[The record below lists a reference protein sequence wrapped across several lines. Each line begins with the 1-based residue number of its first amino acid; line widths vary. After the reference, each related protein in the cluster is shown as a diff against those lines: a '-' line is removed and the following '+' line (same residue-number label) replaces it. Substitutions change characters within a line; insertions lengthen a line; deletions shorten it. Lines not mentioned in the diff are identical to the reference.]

1 MFVLIISQ
9 SVYYEEMS
17 RRGSYLVFGGG
28 YEAFVRSEDK
38 VNSPV
43 GFVGIRILRTD
54 DPRAY
59 FMLLAGGGYSFT
71 SKFWH
76 GSAGLLYERRTQRYG
91 GRFSFHL
98 GIGILGGYY
107 SWDEKNN
114 SPVIEFP
121 VRASFS
127 VRFSSFE
134 IMPEISVIPLATTN
148 MNTDV
153 MVRGVLFV
161 FYGPNPSRSSL
172 RGKERRRRGK
182 NKAKTK
188 MILLYDAFW
197 IFLFNIVGFA
207 SHSTLNLDSAFRFLI
222 TYVATLTFW
231 YIPTLLLSLHR
242 NPFKF
247 REILLS
253 SAISVPWAITLR
265 ALILQR
271 TIPPIFIPVMFLFF
285 FVFALFFRWVYSRLF
300 ASS

>member
-9 SVYYEEMS
+9 SFYYEEMS

-28 YEAFVRSEDK
+28 YEAFIRSKDR

-59 FMLLAGGGYSFT
+59 FTILAGGGYSFT

-91 GRFSFHL
+91 GRFSLHL

-107 SWDEKNN
+107 SWDENLDIFPGEQKNN

-161 FYGPNPSRSSL
+161 FYGPESEQEFFEGQRK
-172 RGKERRRRGK
+172 KEE
-182 NKAKTK
+182 
-188 MILLYDAFW
+188 
-197 IFLFNIVGFA
+197 
-207 SHSTLNLDSAFRFLI
+207 
-222 TYVATLTFW
+222 
-231 YIPTLLLSLHR
+231 
-242 NPFKF
+242 
-247 REILLS
+247 REKI
-253 SAISVPWAITLR
+253 R
-265 ALILQR
+265 QR
-271 TIPPIFIPVMFLFF
+271 P
-285 FVFALFFRWVYSRLF
+285 R
-300 ASS
+300 